1 MLDTSNAIRSAYLS
15 KLNGNLSIDGRNVVV
30 YGQTPFDTPGEQ
42 YAIISSITETPTD
55 ENNDKFIT
63 QVDVNI
69 DIFVEQYRFYDNS
82 KVDDISNQILNIL
95 IPTNTIL
102 DIGDANF
109 EIYVIR
115 RSASRYLPLESGQ
128 NFVARKIITLRNF
141 VKQK

>member
-30 YGQTPFDTPGEQ
+30 YGQTPFETPGEQ
-42 YAIISSITETPTD
+42 YAIISSVTETPTD

-69 DIFVEQYRFYDNS
+69 DIFVEQYKFYDNS

-95 IPTNTIL
+95 IPTNTMS
-102 DIGDANF
+102 DIGNANF

-128 NFVARKIITLRNF
+128 NFVSRKIITLRNF

>member
-1 MLDTSNAIRSAYLS
+1 MLDTSNAIRSVYLS

-30 YGQTPFDTPGEQ
+30 YGQMPFDTPGEQ
-42 YAIISSITETPTD
+42 YVIISSITETPIE
-55 ENNDKFIT
+55 ENNHKFIT

-95 IPTNTIL
+95 IPTNTMT

>member
-1 MLDTSNAIRSAYLS
+1 MLDTSNAIRNAYLA

-30 YGQTPFDTPGEQ
+30 YGQMPFETAGEQ

-82 KVDDISNQILNIL
+82 KVDNISNQILNIL
-95 IPTNTIL
+95 IPTNSML

>member
-1 MLDTSNAIRSAYLS
+1 M
-15 KLNGNLSIDGRNVVV
+15 
-30 YGQTPFDTPGEQ
+30 
-42 YAIISSITETPTD
+42 
-55 ENNDKFIT
+55 
-63 QVDVNI
+63 
-69 DIFVEQYRFYDNS
+69 
-82 KVDDISNQILNIL
+82 
-95 IPTNTIL
+95 L